1 MQLKSLEYI
10 QHKGEPEEWATE
22 GLTLEDINLIVGK
35 NASGKSRVLNVI
47 KNISGVVAGDR
58 DIFSNG
64 CARLSF
70 ETEGAAELFE
80 LDIKDRKV
88 VKEKLT
94 IGDEVVLDRG
104 ARGQGRIKFQQEG
117 GKMIDFQA
125 PEGQLACL
133 TRMDSVQHKFLED
146 ISQWSKSLRHYYF
159 GTKLGQDTVAA
170 FMKDMKNEID
180 PKDTKLVIAMFREG
194 QKLSDS
200 FGESVVNDMSRVGY
214 KLDEVDVRVDEGIVL
229 KIDLPSPPLQSLS
242 VKESDLDG
250 WTVQREMSQ
259 GMFRTLSL
267 LVQLNFCAVSSLPSC
282 ILIDDI
288 GEGLDY
294 ERSSHLIDLLVEKA
308 SSSST
313 QLIMSTNDRFIM
325 NNVPLKYWS
334 VIERLSNK
342 AKFYNYRNSKDMF
355 DEFDFTGLSNFDF
368 FASRFHEAKPGA
380 Q

>member
-10 QHKGEPEEWATE
+10 QYEGEPEEWATE

-47 KNISGVVAGDR
+47 KNISGVVAGDS
-58 DIFSNG
+58 DIYSSG
-64 CARLSF
+64 RARLSF
-70 ETEGAAELFE
+70 EKEGVVELFE
-80 LDIKDRKV
+80 LDIKDHKV

-94 IGDEVVLDRG
+94 IGDEVVLDRAAG
-104 ARGQGRIKFQQEG
+104 GQGRIKFQQEE

-125 PEGQLACL
+125 PEGKLACL

-146 ISQWSKSLRHYYF
+146 IYLWGKSLRHYYF
-159 GTKLGQDTVAA
+159 GTKLGQDTITA
-170 FMKDMKNEID
+170 FVKDKEKSID
-180 PKDTKLVIAMFREG
+180 PKNTRLVIAMFREG
-194 QKLSDS
+194 QKLSHS
-200 FGESVVNDMSRVGY
+200 FGESVISDMSRVGY
-214 KLDEVDVRVDEGIVL
+214 KLDAVDVRVDEGVVL
-229 KIDLPSPPLQSLS
+229 KADLPSPPLQSLS

-250 WTVQREMSQ
+250 WTIQRDMSQ

-267 LVQLNFCAVSSLPSC
+267 LIQLNFCDVSSSPSC

-294 ERSSHLIDLLVEKA
+294 ERSSSLIDLLMEKP
-308 SSSST
+308 SNSST

-334 VIERLSNK
+334 VIERSPKK
-342 AKFYNYRNSKDMF
+342 ARFYNYRNAKQMF

-368 FASRFHEAKPGA
+368 FASRFHEAKPEA
-380 Q
+380 